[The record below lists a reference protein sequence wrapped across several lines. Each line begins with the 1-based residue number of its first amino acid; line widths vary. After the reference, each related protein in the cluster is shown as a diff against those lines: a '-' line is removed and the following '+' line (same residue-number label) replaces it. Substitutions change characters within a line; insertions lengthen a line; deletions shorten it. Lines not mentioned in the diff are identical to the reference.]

1 MNKPKN
7 QVRPECAAANAKTQ
21 AGEGQAELPV
31 FVGINWPGPVTRRKR
46 RLQSWDAA
54 KEAKWAKLQLMPC
67 IQAWREAVKLLGL
80 LPSSAELRALA
91 HEMETIRVA
100 RVKLFEEFA
109 RAHESGRIGWACLN

>member
-1 MNKPKN
+1 MKNPKN

-21 AGEGQAELPV
+21 ADEGQAAV
-31 FVGINWPGPVTRRKR
+31 PG

-54 KEAKWAKLQLMPC
+54 KEAKWVKLQLMPC

-80 LPSSAELRALA
+80 LPSSAQLHSLA
-91 HEMETIRVA
+91 HEMETIQVA

-109 RAHESGRIGWACLN
+109 RAHETGRMGWACLN

>member
-1 MNKPKN
+1 MKNPKN

-21 AGEGQAELPV
+21 ADEGQAAVPG
-31 FVGINWPGPVTRRKR
+31 FVGINWPSPVTRRKR

-54 KEAKWAKLQLMPC
+54 KEAKWVKLQLMPC

-80 LPSSAELRALA
+80 LPSSAQLHSLA
-91 HEMETIRVA
+91 HEMETIQVA

-109 RAHESGRIGWACLN
+109 RAHETGRMGWACLN